1 MLIRMLGQGK
11 VGNAIVHFFSSFFH
25 MSWEAALS
33 VYWVYIRSHLTYIL
47 FIVIIIFFLI
57 LFWVLLSWF
66 MRYFDEVVKG
76 VNQLVSGKQEPIAMS
91 PELDFMEE
99 KLNQVQAE
107 LEKSRRAKLDAEK
120 RKNDLILYLA
130 HDIKTPLTSVIGYLN
145 LLYESPDLPTEQR
158 VKYVEITLK
167 KAERLERLIN
177 EFFEITRYHLQA
189 VSLIK
194 APFDLSYMLVQVID
208 EAYPLLVAK
217 SQTILTDFPESL
229 CVFADAD
236 QLVRVF
242 HNLLKNAISYSAAE
256 TVLTISAE
264 KRKEMVVICFENEGT
279 IPPEALNRIFEKFYR
294 ADQSRQSDTG
304 GFGLGLAI
312 AKDIVELHGGN
323 IFVECTNN
331 RILFTV
337 VLPINAA

>member
-1 MLIRMLGQGK
+1 M
-11 VGNAIVHFFSSFFH
+11 
-25 MSWEAALS
+25 
-33 VYWVYIRSHLTYIL
+33 
-47 FIVIIIFFLI
+47 
-57 LFWVLLSWF
+57 
-66 MRYFDEVVKG
+66 
-76 VNQLVSGKQEPIAMS
+76 
-91 PELDFMEE
+91 
-99 KLNQVQAE
+99 
-107 LEKSRRAKLDAEK
+107 
-120 RKNDLILYLA
+120 
-130 HDIKTPLTSVIGYLN
+130 
-145 LLYESPDLPTEQR
+145 
-158 VKYVEITLK
+158 
-167 KAERLERLIN
+167 
-177 EFFEITRYHLQA
+177 
-189 VSLIK
+189 
-194 APFDLSYMLVQVID
+194 
-208 EAYPLLVAK
+208 
-217 SQTILTDFPESL
+217 